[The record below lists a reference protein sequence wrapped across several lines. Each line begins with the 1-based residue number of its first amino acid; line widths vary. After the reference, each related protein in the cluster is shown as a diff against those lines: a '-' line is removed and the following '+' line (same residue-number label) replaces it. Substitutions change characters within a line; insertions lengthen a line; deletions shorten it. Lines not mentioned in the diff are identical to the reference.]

1 MQDVAAAGQVAA
13 VGQGR
18 PAQVHAAFGSAT
30 RWSLAIRGET
40 EATARFHPLPPSR
53 LMDGKNK
60 GNCAL
65 F

>member
-18 PAQVHAAFGSAT
+18 PAQVHAAFGAAT

-40 EATARFHPLPPSR
+40 GHGLPTASLSP
-53 LMDGKNK
+53 DGRQEQ
-60 GNCAL
+60 GGLCAL